1 MRADRVGADRVG
13 ADRVGADGVGPST
26 PATARGPG
34 SDRALLGPGRL
45 RRHAWIDHLVRAAVQ
60 YLERHGDHYAA
71 AITYFSV
78 VALVPLLMIAFAV
91 AGRVLLGDPALLED
105 LRRSL
110 VTTVGPGLAATVD
123 QLVTEALRQSETV
136 GVLGLVLA
144 AYTGLVWMY
153 RVREALSAQ
162 WGQRT
167 AGPPYLAGAVSDT
180 AALLGLAVVL
190 AVALGLVVLG
200 DVLTGAVA
208 GDDAAGGVRT
218 AVAAT
223 LALALSLA
231 ANLLIL
237 LWVIARLPRERLPL
251 RRAVRPALMAAVGF
265 EVIERLG
272 AVYLGWV
279 TGSPA
284 GIVFGP
290 VLGLLVAI
298 YLGAR
303 LVLFATAWAA
313 TRAEAPP
320 VAGTPVS

>member
-1 MRADRVGADRVG
+1 VRTEDA
-13 ADRVGADGVGPST
+13 GPPT
-26 PATARGPG
+26 PAPG
-34 SDRALLGPGRL
+34 RETDRELLGLGRL

-78 VALVPLLMIAFAV
+78 VALVPLLMVAFAV
-91 AGRVLLGDPALLED
+91 AGYVLLGDPALLAD
-105 LRRSL
+105 FQRS
-110 VTTVGPGLAATVD
+110 VVATVGPGLAATVE
-123 QLVTEALRQSETV
+123 QLVAEALRQSETV

-144 AYTGLVWMY
+144 VYTGLAWMY

-162 WGQRT
+162 WSQRT
-167 AGPPYLAGAVSDT
+167 AGPPYLAGALSDT
-180 AALLGLAVVL
+180 VALLGLAVVL
-190 AVALGLVVLG
+190 AVALGTVALG

-208 GDDAAGGVRT
+208 GDGADGFRT
-218 AVAAT
+218 VVATTMT
-223 LALALSLA
+223 LGFSLA

-237 LWVIARLPRERLPL
+237 VWVIARLPRERLPL
-251 RRAVRPALMAAVGF
+251 RRAVRPALLAAVGV
-265 EVIERLG
+265 EVIQRVG

-284 GIVFGP
+284 GLVFGP

-298 YLGAR
+298 YLGSR

-313 TRAEAPP
+313 TSGEAPAP
-320 VAGTPVS
+320 DPAPPRP